1 MAGKKKQAEVRS
13 VPKRSA
19 WKRVQDS
26 STAQIFLFKSLF
38 GAKPTKNETRAIS
51 SGIMSGDLKKKPFTK
66 HIGGSKYNRGRNPTV
81 SMFGK

>member
-1 MAGKKKQAEVRS
+1 VAGKKKQAEVRS

-19 WKRVQDS
+19 WKRWEDA

-38 GAKPTKNETRAIS
+38 GAKPTKKETRAIS
-51 SGIMSGDLKKKPFTK
+51 SGIMSGDLKTKPFAK
-66 HIGGSKYNRGRNPTV
+66 HIGGSKYNRGRIPTV

>member
-19 WKRVQDS
+19 WKRAQDA
-26 STAQIFLFKSLF
+26 STAQIFSFKSLF

-51 SGIMSGDLKKKPFTK
+51 SGIMSGDLKKKAFTK